1 MNTRKKGTRYEEQA
15 GVFLHA
21 NGIRDLTYN
30 YRTGYG
36 EIDIVGYDGDIL
48 VFFEVKYRR
57 TSGAGYAAE
66 AVDMRKRY
74 RICRV
79 SDHYMM
85 MNHISSDT
93 QVRYDVI
100 AIDGDHIE
108 WIENAY
114 DYIPKRSGN

>member
-15 GVFLHA
+15 GVFLNA
-21 NGIRDLTYN
+21 NDIRDITYN
-30 YRTGYG
+30 YRTRYG
-36 EIDIVGYDGDIL
+36 EIDIVGYDGDVL

-57 TSGAGYAAE
+57 TTDAGFAAE
-66 AVDMRKRY
+66 AVDARKRY

-85 MNHISSDT
+85 MNHIPADM

-114 DYIPKRSGN
+114 DYIPKRGTD

>member
-15 GVFLHA
+15 GVFLNA
-21 NGIRDLTYN
+21 NNIRDITYN
-30 YRTGYG
+30 YRTRYG
-36 EIDIVGYDGDIL
+36 EIDIVGYDGDVL

-57 TSGAGYAAE
+57 TTDAGYAAE

-85 MNHISSDT
+85 MNHISADT